1 MTEKDIKLKSLEEG
15 LNLENIKTDLGYDFL
30 LLEDNIAYSC
40 QKLIERFATKYFGQ
54 LPYLNQLT
62 DTKYGKQLK
71 GGMLLSA
78 ESGSAI
84 VEDDVDAPAY
94 QIPVYDE
101 DCDAEEMREKR
112 ANLDMNKTLQKIL
125 EVYPNSIVIELRG
138 GKLENHAIFNEEFIY
153 YGGVFY
159 MKESMI
165 PQKMLDCK
173 VEKED
178 KPKVRWVMISPRGFV
193 EPQPMTIE
201 AKEGFEDNYN
211 DDLYPKHEK
220 IVKLIHEK
228 SSSLILLHG
237 KPGTGKT
244 TYIRQLIKDNPDVMF
259 YWIDCSLFKQFTSS
273 EFIDFIRSCKNSVFV
288 VEDAEFLLESRDSA
302 GGNLAMQTLLNI
314 SDGML
319 GDSLHLKFICTFNT
333 EDKIDPALLR
343 KGRMKM
349 KYEFKLLEVDRANNL
364 FKKLGIKAVAK
375 EPMSLAD
382 VYNYEEDNGTQNE
395 EKKKIGFQ

>member
-1 MTEKDIKLKSLEEG
+1 MILLCALQSSNAWEYKLTYSLSLSQITFSSHAYSISLHNRIYATQQRG
-15 LNLENIKTDLGYDFL
+15 LNQYTD
-30 LLEDNIAYSC
+30 
-40 QKLIERFATKYFGQ
+40 R
-54 LPYLNQLT
+54 
-62 DTKYGKQLK
+62 
-71 GGMLLSA
+71 
-78 ESGSAI
+78 
-84 VEDDVDAPAY
+84 
-94 QIPVYDE
+94 
-101 DCDAEEMREKR
+101 
-112 ANLDMNKTLQKIL
+112 
-125 EVYPNSIVIELRG
+125 
-138 GKLENHAIFNEEFIY
+138 
-153 YGGVFY
+153 
-159 MKESMI
+159 MI
-165 PQKMLDCK
+165 N
-173 VEKED
+173 
-178 KPKVRWVMISPRGFV
+178 PRGFV
-193 EPQPMTIE
+193 DPQPMTIA
-201 AKEGFEDNYN
+201 AKEGFDDNYN
-211 DDLYPKHEK
+211 DDFYPKHEK

-349 KYEFKLLEVDRANNL
+349 KYEFKPLEVDRVNNL

-375 EPMSLAD
+375 EPMPLAD

-395 EKKKIGFQ
+395 EKRKIGFK